1 LDSFSALIRQQV
13 FVRVWV
19 ARVFGTTANQML
31 LVALGWQMYELT
43 GSAWDLGLVG
53 LYQFVPALLFTL
65 PAGHLADRVAR
76 ARIVLACY
84 LSQGLAALYLLLG
97 SLALDAAAGHTV
109 LPGLL
114 PWVHGV
120 SGGVLGGV
128 LPPVSRTSLLAVSVV
143 IGIVRAF
150 QMPAQQA
157 ITPLLVPP
165 MLFPRATAMSA
176 AGIQAAVI
184 GGPALGGLIFI
195 AGASA
200 VYATCAAL
208 FVVAWTLMA
217 LVTIVQPPP
226 VQESATLRTVFAG
239 FEFIWHRKLLLGALS
254 LDLFA
259 MLFGGATALLP
270 MFAKDILQV
279 GPQGLGLLR
288 AAPAVG
294 ALAMSIWLARHP
306 PRRRVGAQML
316 WGVVLYGA
324 AMVVFG
330 LSTSFWLSMLM
341 LAASG
346 VGDMVNIV
354 VRQTL
359 VQLETPDAM
368 RGRVSAANSIFIG
381 ASNQLGEFESG
392 VTAAWWGPVGSVVVG
407 GLATIGI
414 AAIWWKRFPE
424 LARRDRM
431 QS

>member
-1 LDSFSALIRQQV
+1 LDSFSALIRQKV

-76 ARIVLACY
+76 ARIVLGCY
-84 LSQGLAALYLLLG
+84 LTQGLAALYLLLG
-97 SLALDAAAGHTV
+97 SLALDAAAGHM
-109 LPGLL
+109 LL
-114 PWVHGV
+114 PSLLAGV
-120 SGGVLGGV
+120 QSALAGA
-128 LPPVSRTSLLAVSVV
+128 LPPVSRTSLLAVSIA

-165 MLFPRATAMSA
+165 LLFPRATAMSA

-208 FVVAWTLMA
+208 FVVAWALMA
-217 LVTIVQPPP
+217 LVSIVQPPP
-226 VQESATLRTVFAG
+226 AQEAATLRTVFAG
-239 FEFIWHRKLLLGALS
+239 FEFIWQRKLLLGALS

-294 ALAMSIWLARHP
+294 ALAMSVWLARHP
-306 PRRRVGAQML
+306 PRRQVGAQML

-330 LSTSFWLSMLM
+330 LSTSFWLSLLM

>member
-1 LDSFSALIRQQV
+1 LDSFSALIQQKV

-76 ARIVLACY
+76 SRIVLGCY
-84 LSQGLAALYLLLG
+84 LTQGLAALYLLLG
-97 SLALDAAAGHTV
+97 SLALDAAAGHML

-114 PWVHGV
+114 AWVQDALAGA
-120 SGGVLGGV
+120 
-128 LPPVSRTSLLAVSVV
+128 LPPVSRTSLLAVSIA

-165 MLFPRATAMSA
+165 LLFPRATAMSA

-208 FVVAWTLMA
+208 FVVAWAMMV
-217 LVTIVQPPP
+217 LVSIVQPPP
-226 VQESATLRTVFAG
+226 AQEAATLRTVFAG
-239 FEFIWHRKLLLGALS
+239 FEFIWQRKLLLGALS

-294 ALAMSIWLARHP
+294 ALATSVWLARHP
-306 PRRRVGAQML
+306 PRRQVGAKML
-316 WGVVLYGA
+316 WGVVLYGV

-330 LSTSFWLSMLM
+330 LSTSFWLSLLM

-346 VGDMVNIV
+346 IGDMVNIV